1 VSQLPGGAYRDSELT
16 SLDNEE
22 HEMVSGTR
30 VQVPKAHCVFVRGL
44 TVTVEKAIESVKDFS
59 ILLEG

>member
-22 HEMVSGTR
+22 HEKISGTR
-30 VQVPKAHCVFVRGL
+30 IQVPKAYCVFVCGL
-44 TVTVEKAIESVKDFS
+44 TVTVEKAIESM
-59 ILLEG
+59 